1 MTARPNPFGGRLIP
15 RADVAGT
22 MTESQALPKTKRILA
37 EPPLGPYTPPK
48 LTGDETVDGLIGEHP
63 GLRLAL
69 MSYGLCTC
77 CSGSLTLRQTAA
89 ARGIPLDVVLTDL
102 QRELAKGA

>member
-1 MTARPNPFGGRLIP
+1 
-15 RADVAGT
+15 
-22 MTESQALPKTKRILA
+22 MTETQAAPKSKRILA
-37 EPPLGPYTPPK
+37 EPPLGPYTPPV
-48 LTGDETVDGLIGEHP
+48 LSGDETVDGLITEHP

-89 ARGIPLDVVLTDL
+89 ARGIPLGVVLADL
-102 QRELAKGA
+102 QQELAKGA

>member
-1 MTARPNPFGGRLIP
+1 
-15 RADVAGT
+15 
-22 MTESQALPKTKRILA
+22 MTETQAAPKSKRILA
-37 EPPLGPYTPPK
+37 EPPLGPYTPPV
-48 LTGDETVDGLIGEHP
+48 LSGDETVDGLITEHP

-89 ARGIPLDVVLTDL
+89 ARGIPLGVVLGDL
-102 QRELAKGA
+102 QQELAKGA